1 MKVKRI
7 NASVNPNPQ
16 HTDKAVAALTATIS
30 GGADFNV
37 PENAQE
43 WIELL
48 GDDKIC
54 TFVEA
59 EYNRR
64 AQAGLRN
71 QLLDCVNEET
81 GEFSPNQAKFQTFA
95 DNFRPDVSRRGTDSR
110 EKARQKAE
118 AFFENASDE
127 EFEAFLKKEAAK
139 RGFTL

>member
-7 NASVNPNPQ
+7 SASVNPNPN
-16 HTDKAVAALTATIS
+16 HTDKAIAALTTTIS
-30 GGADFNV
+30 GAADFSV

-54 TFVEA
+54 VFVEA

-81 GEFSPNQAKFQTFA
+81 GEYSPDQGKFQQFA
-95 DNFRPDVSRRGTDSR
+95 DSFRPDVSRRGTDSR
-110 EKARQKAE
+110 EKAKAKAE
-118 AFFENASDE
+118 AFFASASDE
-127 EFEAFLKKEAAK
+127 EFEEFLKKEAAK
-139 RGFTL
+139 RGIQI